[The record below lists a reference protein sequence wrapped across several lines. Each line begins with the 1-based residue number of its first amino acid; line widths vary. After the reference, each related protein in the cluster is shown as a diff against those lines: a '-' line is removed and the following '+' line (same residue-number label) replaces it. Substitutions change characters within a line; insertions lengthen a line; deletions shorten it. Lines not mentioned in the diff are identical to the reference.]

1 MTDRTIPKG
10 RKLSHEILGLL
21 AAALA
26 VASFLLGFL
35 SLTALGIS
43 EHFLAVNNLSL
54 TDEQYVTLD
63 TWIFSLSLLVAVLFF
78 VVLFLILLGQKLS
91 YVKSLTRGVE
101 ALQTHRMD
109 YELPLEG
116 NNELT
121 RLAETINYLSATQR
135 AVQEKERALAQEKEQ
150 LIRTL
155 SHDIRTPLTSIL
167 SYSEYL
173 TQREDMD
180 LQEVKDHL
188 TLIQK
193 KAGQIK
199 ELTDILLDG
208 GKRNPE
214 FFQDA
219 RLLLE
224 QLADQVQEDLEE
236 DFPVKI
242 DLSRCPPFQG
252 TFDVR
257 ELQRIFDNLVSNIQK
272 YADPVR
278 PVVFSAALEE
288 GSLILRQKNAKGTR
302 ATPAESHQMGL
313 NSIRRIAHSY
323 GGTVEV
329 REDEAT
335 FSITITLSEI

>member
-1 MTDRTIPKG
+1 MTDRTSPKG

-26 VASFLLGFL
+26 VAFFLLEFL

-335 FSITITLSEI
+335 FAITITLSEI